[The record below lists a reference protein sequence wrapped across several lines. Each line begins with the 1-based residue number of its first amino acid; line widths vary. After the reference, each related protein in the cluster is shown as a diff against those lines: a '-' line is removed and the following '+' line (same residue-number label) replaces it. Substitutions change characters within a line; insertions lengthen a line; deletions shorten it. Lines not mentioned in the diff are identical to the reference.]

1 MRVIIF
7 LLATVCT
14 SAAVLAAQQTQTNGL
29 AANPASGKVQA
40 GTLVYQGHCAICHS
54 VLPGATLVGPS
65 LYGEMKSPSSA
76 SIRTIILNGKGKM
89 RGLKGQLTPQDINN
103 LLAYLRTLS

>member
-1 MRVIIF
+1 
-7 LLATVCT
+7 L
-14 SAAVLAAQQTQTNGL
+14 SAQQTHTNGP
-29 AANPASGKVQA
+29 AANQSASKVQA

-65 LYGEMKSPSSA
+65 LYGTMKSPSAA
-76 SIRTIILNGKGKM
+76 SVRTVILNGKGKM